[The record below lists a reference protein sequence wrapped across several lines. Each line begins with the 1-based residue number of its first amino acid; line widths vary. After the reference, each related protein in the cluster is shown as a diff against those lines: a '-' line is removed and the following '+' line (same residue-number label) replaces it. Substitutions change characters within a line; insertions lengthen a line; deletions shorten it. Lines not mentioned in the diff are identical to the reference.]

1 MDWTKSI
8 NISPLEPLLNFGD
21 TALEYFTRQDLL
33 ENPPGDI
40 QEIWVLPEVKKML
53 EKQNQDGSWTYPK
66 RGEGA
71 HPTENYHILQTYRIL
86 GILVEMYGLDN
97 THPAIPKAA
106 EYILSHQT
114 VEGDIRGIFGS
125 QYAPHYTAGLIE
137 LLIKAGYGQDP
148 RIIKGIQWF
157 DEIRQEDG
165 GWAWPLRTARVNY
178 RDAIEM
184 DQPVKTNQTNQ
195 FSHALTGFVIRAY
208 ASHAEYKKSTIALTA
223 GNLLKSRFFKADKYA
238 DRRAV
243 EYWWKYQYPFWWG
256 NLLTVMDSLSR
267 MGFSMEDPDII
278 KGINWFQ
285 DNQLDNGFWP
295 TGYGKGNQKD
305 TNQAWVSLAV
315 CRMLKRFNQ

>member
-1 MDWTKSI
+1 MEWTKRI
-8 NISPLEPLLNFGD
+8 NRSPLQPLLDFGD
-21 TALEYFTRQDLL
+21 TALDYFIRQDLM
-33 ENPPGDI
+33 EEASGEI
-40 QEIWVLPEVKKML
+40 QEIWTLPEVKIIL

-66 RGEGA
+66 RGKSA
-71 HPTENYHILQTYRIL
+71 HPSENYHILQTYRIL

-97 THPAIPKAA
+97 NHPAIPRAA
-106 EYILSHQT
+106 EYIFSHQT
-114 VEGDIRGIFGS
+114 EEGDIRGIFGF

-148 RIIKGIQWF
+148 RITKGILWF
-157 DEIRQEDG
+157 DGTRQEDG

-178 RDAIEM
+178 KIAIEM
-184 DQPVKTNQTNQ
+184 DQPVQTNPSKP

-208 ASHAEYKKSTIALTA
+208 AAHAVYKGSTIALDA
-223 GNLLKSRFFKADKYA
+223 GNLLKSRFFQADKYA

-267 MGFSMEDPDII
+267 MGFSTGDSDII
-278 KGINWFQ
+278 KGLKWFR
-285 DNQLDNGFWP
+285 DNQLNNGFWP

-305 TNQAWVSLAV
+305 MNQAWVSLAV
-315 CRMLKRFNQ
+315 CRMLKRFNH